1 MKNPKIYVII
11 YIESKERNLFARL
24 AVAKSLKNLATQRG
38 LRPTQLCARAHRKE
52 VVMTIREMYVE
63 LLNVLNENETSVDRG
78 ELIQM
83 VEDRLA
89 KHDAQNE
96 KRKNAER
103 KPSAKQLAAAEYDAK
118 LIEALGE
125 ILTDEFQLRTVFAE
139 ALDITPSKASVLL
152 NKMVAAGTVEKGEV
166 KGEKGKQVGYKR
178 A

>member
-1 MKNPKIYVII
+1 
-11 YIESKERNLFARL
+11 
-24 AVAKSLKNLATQRG
+24 
-38 LRPTQLCARAHRKE
+38 
-52 VVMTIREMYVE
+52 MTIREMYVNAISA
-63 LLNVLNENETSVDRG
+63 LQGNEIECSTD

-83 VEDRLA
+83 LTERLE

-96 KRKNAER
+96 KRKSADR
-103 KPSAKQLAAAEYDAK
+103 KPSAKELAAREYDAK
-118 LIEALGE
+118 LMEALQE

-152 NKMVAAGTVEKGEV
+152 NKMVTAGIVEKGEV